1 MDMRRHALGGRIKKA
16 RQQRGWYQRELAS
29 AVHVQPQTISNW
41 ERGVSAP
48 GLAYLALLA
57 RALEVPISAL
67 LDDADSGTDEQPS
80 TASVSAAGAEP
91 VDRLEAAVAQ
101 IVAAANRLSQLA
113 AALEPPASARAVERQ
128 R

>member
-1 MDMRRHALGGRIKKA
+1 MDMRRHALGRRIKKA
-16 RQQRGWYQRELAS
+16 RQRKGWYQRELAA

-48 GLAYLALLA
+48 GLAYLELLA
-57 RALEVPISAL
+57 RALELPISAL
-67 LDDADSGTDEQPS
+67 LDGGDSETDEQPP
-80 TASVSAAGAEP
+80 TTSVSAAGAEP

-113 AALEPPASARAVERQ
+113 AALEPPAPARAVERQ
-128 R
+128 P